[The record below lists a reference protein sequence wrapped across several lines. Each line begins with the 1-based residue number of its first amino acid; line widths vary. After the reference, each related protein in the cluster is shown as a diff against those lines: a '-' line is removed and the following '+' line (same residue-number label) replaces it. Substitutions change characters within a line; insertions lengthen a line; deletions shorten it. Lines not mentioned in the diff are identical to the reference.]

1 MIWVK
6 TDAGRAEMQSRALVK
21 DRARRNLLLT
31 IDGSKSE
38 EMLLSGL
45 AGISAA
51 DFQELRR
58 LGLIEPAPRQGSS
71 GSGRAGR
78 SEVSLGTG
86 VPPPAP
92 PAPPPAAAAQLSYP
106 EFTAA
111 LTDLI
116 SSHLGLRGFTLSL
129 AVEKA
134 STPEELQDVAKRVL
148 DLLRERKGDAVADAA
163 RIRLY
168 GA

>member
-21 DRARRNLLLT
+21 DRARRNLLLV
-31 IDGSKSE
+31 IDGAKSE
-38 EMLLSGL
+38 EMLLAGL
-45 AGISAA
+45 AGVTAA
-51 DFQELRR
+51 DFEELKK
-58 LGLIEPAPRQGSS
+58 LGLIKPVPGHGG
-71 GSGRAGR
+71 GSGRTGR

-86 VPPPAP
+86 MPPAP
-92 PAPPPAAAAQLSYP
+92 APSSTHLSYP

-148 DLLRERKGDAVADAA
+148 ELMRERKGDAVADAA
-163 RIRLY
+163 RIRLF

>member
-21 DRARRNLLLT
+21 DRARRNLLLM
-31 IDGSKSE
+31 IDGSKSD

-45 AGISAA
+45 AGITAA
-51 DFQELRR
+51 DFDELKQ
-58 LGLIEPAPRQGSS
+58 LGLIEPVRSAP
-71 GSGRAGR
+71 GRPGR

-86 VPPPAP
+86 VPPQAPAAP
-92 PAPPPAAAAQLSYP
+92 PDPATSLTYG
-106 EFTAA
+106 EFTAV

-116 SSHLGLRGFTLSL
+116 STHLGLRGFTLSL

-134 STPEELQDVAKRVL
+134 SSPEELQSVGKRVL
-148 DLLRERKGDAVADAA
+148 EMLRERKGDAVADAA
-163 RIRLY
+163 RVRLY